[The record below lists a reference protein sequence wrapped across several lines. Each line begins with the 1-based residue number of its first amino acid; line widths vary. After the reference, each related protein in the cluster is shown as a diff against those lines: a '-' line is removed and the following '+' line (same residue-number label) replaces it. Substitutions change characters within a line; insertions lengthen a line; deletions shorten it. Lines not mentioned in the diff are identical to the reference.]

1 MLEKC
6 KDAQERWGGVHQLI
20 DKWLNDRQNL
30 IVHFCNLSASK
41 PLSTE
46 EPLGESIQKFCQMMM
61 DYCSA
66 GHFEIYEQLMN
77 EAREF
82 DDGSID
88 FADQHMPRLEQ
99 LTGSALTST
108 ILLTSTALLKACLR
122 YRPTFQPLA
131 KYWKSASRLK
141 MTLLN
146 KCTTFIVKR
155 LPANS
160 LN

>member
-88 FADQHMPRLEQ
+88 LADQHMPRLEQ
-99 LTGSALTST
+99 LTGQCVDFNDTFDKHCSFERLST
-108 ILLTSTALLKACLR
+108 LPTNLSTLGEVLEER
-122 YRPTFQPLA
+122 FQIEDDLIEQMHNVHREA
-131 KYWKSASRLK
+131 VAS
-141 MTLLN
+141 
-146 KCTTFIVKR
+146 
-155 LPANS
+155 
-160 LN
+160 